1 MSDIFSHAKRVVVWL
16 GRAYNGSDKAM
27 EALSRPVESRS
38 QSSSGTTATK
48 SIKALFNRPYWT
60 RFWVFQDLKSAK
72 KLTVMCGNSLPNWKL
87 LETYV
92 HRLYMDHQTEALSDS
107 PAAQMIL
114 LRTRSMGTSVW
125 HLLEATQ
132 HLCCTDSR
140 DRVYALL
147 SAATIGHE
155 GNNADYTI
163 SASDLIFRVLL
174 NISKIHPPTSCDE
187 ANARLYA
194 IRNAFGV
201 DPGFSII
208 NPRLLNSGGHVTRAR
223 LYVDSSFDA
232 ARDLPSL
239 GDIDV
244 VPSMKKSFS
253 SLHAT

>member
-1 MSDIFSHAKRVVVWL
+1 MIFVSLA
-16 GRAYNGSDKAM
+16 
-27 EALSRPVESRS
+27 ALLSNV
-38 QSSSGTTATK
+38 
-48 SIKALFNRPYWT
+48 LPYWT

-194 IRNAFGV
+194 IGNAFGV